1 MSMEPRDYTVIG
13 YFRHDART
21 TLTDMSKT
29 TKIPVSTIYDKL
41 QRFEERD
48 IIKRHTSLVNFDELG
63 YDIRVYLML
72 SVDQP
77 DYEDVE
83 GFLGDH
89 NKVNSVLRTS
99 NGYDY
104 IAEAIFHDME
114 EYDAFFS
121 ALGEQP
127 VVDCE
132 QHFVMDEVKREA
144 FMKYDEALGVKR

>member
-1 MSMEPRDYTVIG
+1 MSLEPRDYTVIG

-29 TKIPVSTIYDKL
+29 TQIPVSTIYDKL

-63 YDIRVYLML
+63 YDIRVYLL
-72 SVDQP
+72 LTVDQG
-77 DYEDVE
+77 DYDGVE
-83 GFLGDH
+83 EFLDQH
-89 NKVNSVLRTS
+89 RKVNNVLRTS

-114 EYDAFFS
+114 EYDEFFT
-121 ALGEQP
+121 ALDEEP
-127 VVDCE
+127 VDECE

-144 FMKYDEALGVKR
+144 FMKYDDALGVKR